1 MNVRIKLMI
10 RDRRSIHLGKGQ
22 NMKNY
27 TLGLYEKAMPE
38 TLSFKEKLKSARKA
52 GFDFVELSID
62 ETDAKLSRL
71 DWTKDE
77 RLRLVKTMYG
87 E

>member
-38 TLSFKEKLKSARKA
+38 TLSFKEKLK
-52 GFDFVELSID
+52 
-62 ETDAKLSRL
+62 
-71 DWTKDE
+71 
-77 RLRLVKTMYG
+77 
-87 E
+87 